1 MVSYANL
8 CGPNGTI
15 LFASPNDYEL
25 IGPNTIEGFIT
36 ELLMVAV
43 NSSVRSYSSP
53 SSVSAEIS
61 VGHDMIPCSMFFAGL
76 GGTDTVDL
84 QMFVGTD
91 TDDSGTEALWV
102 TLRSNGADVQ
112 FSADDNQYV
121 IESPG
126 FYRFKSTATLT
137 GTTSAASGILHSR

>member
-8 CGPNGTI
+8 CGPNGAI

-43 NSSVRSYSSP
+43 NSSVRVYTSP
-53 SSVSAEIS
+53 SSVSSEIS
-61 VGHDMIPCSMFFAGL
+61 VGYDMIPCSMFFAGL
-76 GGTDTVDL
+76 GGTDAVDL

-91 TDDSGTEALWV
+91 TDDASSGALWV